1 MSPRTLL
8 SLLLALP
15 VVAAAQLPNSSFG
28 MHSRLTLEGATDVA
42 NVAIGDADGDGRAH
56 DSDSGWRDARLLE
69 AAITSPKTGEWFFRL
84 NLTHSNMPT
93 NTNTGSGSGEGY
105 DYTMLMLQLS
115 RRF

>member
-15 VVAAAQLPNSSFG
+15 VVAAAQVPNSSFG

-69 AAITSPKTGEWFFRL
+69 AAITSPKANEWFFRL

-93 NTNTGSGSGEGY
+93 NADTGSGEGY
-105 DYTMLMLQLS
+105 DYSMLMLQLS